1 MANHPESIREHP
13 DRRKKTPN
21 REEVRRE
28 SGGGWGRKETH
39 LPDFKNIEKNK
50 QNHPGNVNMSRC
62 NPEDPRKQKKG
73 QQRSR
78 NCPPNRREREREKAD
93 KNKQTNERRWWTKSG
108 GRD

>member
-1 MANHPESIREHP
+1 
-13 DRRKKTPN
+13 
-21 REEVRRE
+21 
-28 SGGGWGRKETH
+28 
-39 LPDFKNIEKNK
+39 
-50 QNHPGNVNMSRC
+50 MSRC